1 MEQPYPGLMD
11 LMELSRRGEL
21 EDWKMEDVKIR
32 LDHGLGQGLRN
43 QSLMG
48 VISLEFNTA
57 NSSAQVS

>member
-1 MEQPYPGLMD
+1 
-11 LMELSRRGEL
+11 MELSRRGEL

-57 NSSAQVS
+57 NSSA